1 LAVAMGLR
9 FMGLANEIVN
19 LAFGLILGSAA
30 VACALAFGLGGRET
44 AHQSLQRWVNERK
57 NKNPPTNPPE
67 EPCPARATAPCK
79 RRMPSTPAGR
89 RGPNMKDKQR
99 GPRHQAAAPQQEAF
113 MNKTARQN
121 VPSEHAD
128 DRWPKAPTHA
138 DKGTGVMPM
147 PDEAPD
153 VAGRARRGR
162 A

>member
-1 LAVAMGLR
+1 
-9 FMGLANEIVN
+9 
-19 LAFGLILGSAA
+19 
-30 VACALAFGLGGRET
+30 
-44 AHQSLQRWVNERK
+44 
-57 NKNPPTNPPE
+57 
-67 EPCPARATAPCK
+67 
-79 RRMPSTPAGR
+79 
-89 RGPNMKDKQR
+89 
-99 GPRHQAAAPQQEAF
+99 

-162 A
+162 AIAEPGDPGVITPEDDVLDTSHLHRHDR